1 MIFASLLLMLSAIAA
16 NNVQAEV
23 GRSDSAS
30 IGRATAESVGDD
42 RNDPLLFFGGSDQQP
57 YLDWLGTR
65 GAKFENVVF
74 LDSTAAT
81 SDKQLENG
89 AAFHWTLDK
98 ENTMLQL
105 ALVTRATGWMGFG
118 LSENG
123 GMRGADMMVFDAA
136 HPDRLI
142 DAHFMDDIFTPAIDT
157 CHNWECLWSQTSDG
171 FLIVEAQRLFDTFD
185 AQDRAIYYDADLP
198 TPPHL
203 IISAWGET
211 PSWEYHGPKNR
222 AKGAVRFFGTG
233 GDVLSQFHKAMEVQA
248 DGSFLLGAKD
258 FAIPEVDTHYQRFC
272 FHRSDLVALGVPVDE
287 PLHIIGVAPVIDS
300 RSKRFV
306 HHYNLMTTDVV
317 NGTCDESRDHFEVL
331 YGWGPGGLPY
341 EFPSILGS
349 PLGVDG
355 FSNYYLDIHYNNP
368 DLEAGFL
375 DSSGVTIY
383 WTRTKR
389 QYDVGFFALADPRTD
404 SAGED
409 LGEGLTQHTYN
420 CPASC
425 TSLVLPV
432 NQSITILATS
442 FHMHRQGRMA
452 TLSVM
457 RDGVEVFSSAVE
469 YFDFDQAGSIC
480 PPTAGRL
487 QVTARGLNGVDLLL

>member
-1 MIFASLLLMLSAIAA
+1 LTQT
-16 NNVQAEV
+16 N
-23 GRSDSAS
+23 
-30 IGRATAESVGDD
+30 
-42 RNDPLLFFGGSDQQP
+42 
-57 YLDWLGTR
+57 
-65 GAKFENVVF
+65 
-74 LDSTAAT
+74 
-81 SDKQLENG
+81 QL
-89 AAFHWTLDK
+89 
-98 ENTMLQL
+98 NTC
-105 ALVTRATGWMGFG
+105 GF
-118 LSENG
+118 N
-123 GMRGADMMVFDAA
+123 
-136 HPDRLI
+136 
-142 DAHFMDDIFTPAIDT
+142 
-157 CHNWECLWSQTSDG
+157 NWELLWSQTSDG
-171 FLIVEAQRLFDTFD
+171 FLIVEAQRLLDTLD
-185 AQDRAIYYDADLP
+185 AQDRAIYYDADLT

-211 PSWEYHGPKNR
+211 PTWEYHGPKNR
-222 AKGAVRFFGTG
+222 AKGAVRFYSSG
-233 GDVLSQFHKAMEVQA
+233 GDVLNQFRKAMDVQA
-248 DGSFLLGAKD
+248 DGSFFLGAKD

-287 PLHIIGVAPVIDS
+287 PLHIIGVEPVIDP

-349 PLGVDG
+349 PLGADG
-355 FSNYYLDIHYNNP
+355 FSNYYLDMHYNNP

-375 DSSGVTIY
+375 DSSGVTVY

-389 QYDVGFFALADPRTD
+389 EYDVGVFALADPQTD
-404 SAGED
+404 GQGED

-452 TLSVM
+452 TLSVI
-457 RDGVEVFSSAVE
+457 RDGVEVFHSAVE
-469 YFDFDQAGSIC
+469 YFDFDQAGSIYARQKQEDFKLLPGDSMVSTC
-480 PPTAGRL
+480 YYDSPEARTFGFSSQSEMCITTFQYYPRVELAGQASLMCGYGSSLAECTAEYSHKLLASTGELKRIFGEEMATSVVSGNNPMCLEIDMADVVGITQGTNPSGAFDTFGSGSIVLLSTFLMVVAGIGGR
-487 QVTARGLNGVDLLL
+487 